1 MKVIAKVD
9 VTRVLCEVSMEE
21 LAFLNGFRSTYD
33 EGCNK
38 EDISRVGAECNLKK
52 MVNTSRFVRGIR
64 YDTLKKTKDQLEK
77 LISDLDDTME
87 TVASLELF
95 NILNEEKQI
104 GDPEK

>member
-9 VTRVLCEVSMEE
+9 VNRVLCEVTIEE
-21 LAFLNGFRSTYD
+21 LAFLNGYRSTYE

-38 EDISRVGAECNLKK
+38 EHISMVGAECNLKK

-64 YDTLKKTKDQLEK
+64 PDTLKKTKEQLEK

-95 NILNEEKQI
+95 NILTEEQQI
-104 GDPEK
+104 GDK